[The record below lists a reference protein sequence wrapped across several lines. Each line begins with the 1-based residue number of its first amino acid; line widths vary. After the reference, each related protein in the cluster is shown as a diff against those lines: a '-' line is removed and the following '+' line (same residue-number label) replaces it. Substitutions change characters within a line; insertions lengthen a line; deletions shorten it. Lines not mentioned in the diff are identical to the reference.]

1 MEDVQDL
8 IMLYLFWAIND
19 SIFKSMILVENGI
32 ILKNHVCCNFIAA
45 KILHQDFIPTI
56 YENFKSVFLLI

>member
-1 MEDVQDL
+1 
-8 IMLYLFWAIND
+8 
-19 SIFKSMILVENGI
+19 MILVENGI
-32 ILKNHVCCNFIAA
+32 ILENHVCCNFIAA